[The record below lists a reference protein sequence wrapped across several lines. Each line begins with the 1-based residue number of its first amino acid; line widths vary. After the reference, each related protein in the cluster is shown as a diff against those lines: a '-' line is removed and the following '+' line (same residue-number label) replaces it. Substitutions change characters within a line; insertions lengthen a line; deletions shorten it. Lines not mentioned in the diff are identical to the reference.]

1 MSRLSKIMNVS
12 KAFGMTVLTL
22 GVKAVDKVIDVAE
35 VSREIYS
42 VSMDR
47 INEREYHHHCHE
59 VDMDD
64 CAEDIDQQAF
74 AQGRESSY
82 S

>member
-22 GVKAVDKVIDVAE
+22 GVKAVDKVIDTAK

-47 INEREYHHHCHE
+47 VHEREYEHHCHE
-59 VDMDD
+59 QHWDHP
-64 CAEDIDQQAF
+64 
-74 AQGRESSY
+74 
-82 S
+82 